1 MKKTFKIAVLFCLVI
16 SMLLSA
22 VACKQTPP
30 AQGTTETTETS
41 QIPEEPQKTYQ
52 ELYAD
57 IISQYTTLLTAKQK
71 EETLVAPN
79 TDGMGENQTA
89 IMQAVYE
96 VVRGIP
102 DAKNAALYGYGYRD
116 YDGNGV
122 PELILFTKYLS
133 VKAIFTI
140 DGDAP
145 ILLSAHGDG
154 NPNIFF
160 ANSHILFARG
170 NRFLTMHKQESGSLR
185 EFTYSSFH
193 IEGAQI
199 VYETVYGQVYDNEKY
214 EVVENFQMLD
224 GKRTAIDD
232 DTFAEL
238 YWEYSTLADGI
249 IQVTFKL
256 QAPYLHLPLEEKSED
271 KSLPVV
277 DFSSYAAIRET
288 VKAISDCVTEF
299 DSNDWENGVYDD
311 LFTFPNDTAF
321 EYYLR
326 LLYVLHWDSGSP
338 IGYDEI
344 DLNGDGKDELLLLSE
359 DCTIEAVFT
368 QKDGVP
374 VLLESSLLGEEMWLD
389 EERHIHIDSWNVYET
404 ENSVYE
410 VTKNG
415 EFRLLYALFL
425 NQKGHRY
432 LIRDGKIEKI
442 TYAEQVEIF
451 EDDYICYPPYLTPNE
466 YSRTVTDLTYTP
478 LYANDEDLYQKAV
491 GKTWYK
497 FTNWDDG
504 TEKEWETA
512 FTYVTFENA
521 TDDRT
526 DVHFQYVLTSY
537 YPLPDNESYLGSTT
551 TESSMMM
558 IARKENGAFVFD
570 TGAIE
575 GRIEFGDEYLW
586 VIIEES
592 TDERFPV
599 GYHCFEVDLPEE
611 IPPV

>member
-1 MKKTFKIAVLFCLVI
+1 MKRIFKIALLLCLVTV
-16 SMLLSA
+16 MLLLA
-22 VACKQTPP
+22 VSCKPTPENP
-30 AQGTTETTETS
+30 DATTPNSEMS
-41 QIPEEPQKTYQ
+41 DLPKKTYQ
-52 ELYAD
+52 EVYAD
-57 IISQYTTLLTAKQK
+57 IVSQYTTLLTAKQK
-71 EETLVAPN
+71 GETLVAPV
-79 TDGMGENQTA
+79 TDGMDEDHTA
-89 IMQAVYE
+89 IVQAVYE
-96 VVRGIP
+96 IVKGIP
-102 DAKNAALYGYGYRD
+102 DAQNAELYGYGYRD
-116 YDGNGV
+116 YDGNGI
-122 PELILFTKYLS
+122 PELILFTKYLT

-140 DGDAP
+140 DGNAP
-145 ILLSAHGDG
+145 VLLSFHGDG

-170 NRFLTMHKQESGSLR
+170 NRFLTMHKKETGSLR

-199 VYETVYGQVYDNEKY
+199 VHETVYGQVYDNEKY
-214 EVVENFQMLD
+214 EVVEKFQMLD
-224 GKRTAIDD
+224 GKRTAIDA

-238 YWEYSTLADGI
+238 NWEYSTLADGI

-256 QAPYLHLPLEEKSED
+256 QAPYLHLPLAEKSED
-271 KSLPVV
+271 KSLPVA

-288 VKAISDCVTEF
+288 VKAISDCVTDF
-299 DSNDWENGVYDD
+299 ATNDWENGEYDD

-326 LLYVLHWDSGSP
+326 LLYVLHGDCGHP

-374 VLLESSLLGEEMWLD
+374 VLLESSLMGEEMWLD
-389 EERHIHIDSWNVYET
+389 EERHIHIDSWNVYEI

-451 EDDYICYPPYLTPNE
+451 EGDYVCYPPYLTPNE

-478 LYANDEDLYQKAV
+478 LCANDEDLYQKAV

-512 FTYVTFENA
+512 FTYVTFANA
-521 TDDRT
+521 TDDRI

-537 YPLPDNESYLGSTT
+537 YPDPDKENHIASTT

-558 IARKENGAFVFD
+558 ITRKENGVFTFD
-570 TGAIE
+570 TGAVK
-575 GRIEFGDEYLW
+575 GRIEFGDECLW
-586 VIIEES
+586 IIIDES
-592 TDERFPV
+592 ADERFPV
-599 GYHCFEVDLPEE
+599 GYHCFEEDLPEE